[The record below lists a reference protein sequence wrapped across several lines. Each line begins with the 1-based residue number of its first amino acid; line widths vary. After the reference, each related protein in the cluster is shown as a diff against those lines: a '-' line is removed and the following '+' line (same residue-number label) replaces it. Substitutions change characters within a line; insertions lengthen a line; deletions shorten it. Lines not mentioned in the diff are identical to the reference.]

1 MPWKTWREKKL
12 AEKSSA
18 WSWREAV
25 SEGGSFVAAGLALI
39 IGVIGALVAMT
50 VGIDLLA
57 RWMMGLLSTPP
68 VPALIPAGMV
78 RFAGWGLVRIATGHS
93 TTGTSRRDQIIA
105 VLVLIL
111 CALIGVAVFVAGI
124 APQAPD
130 SPGF

>member
-1 MPWKTWREKKL
+1 VPWKTWREKKL
-12 AEKSSA
+12 AKESSA
-18 WSWREAV
+18 WSRREAV

-68 VPALIPAGMV
+68 VPALIAAGMV
-78 RFAGWGLVRIATGHS
+78 LFAGWGLVRIATGHS
-93 TTGTSRRDQIIA
+93 PPVTSRRDQIIA